1 MSGLLI
7 SPLKTLDKA
16 IGSLREI
23 GLLPETSAQEA
34 PVVALIQQISG
45 FDETKAIA
53 IARTLSQA
61 SWFNEV
67 VRNEIKDIRV
77 GERYKKITSAFDSIR
92 DDAKNMVEQLDDG
105 KLGAGEKLSN
115 LWMKM
120 TRGSIPDR
128 FEEIKKTYL
137 TVSADTK
144 DQIER
149 EQRITSS
156 YQDYR
161 GALKE
166 CQVLAYELLHIA
178 EGKLESAKD
187 AVQAAAKLL
196 ETPSDD
202 LAERTRQELDRDVKL
217 RKLQDI
223 DKRYQIAKDL
233 ADNLM
238 VSYNT
243 SEIVM
248 TRLVQITEIKE
259 RVYRQSV
266 TFFGTNETVFTA
278 LNASFTSMQGL
289 HENTQTLEAMKD
301 GINKSLESL
310 GDVGD
315 KVLDAGI
322 KAGYGATL
330 KAESLKKLVDAVVNY
345 QDHAVNLISEMREES
360 TRNSEEI
367 HRIVEAGKKRLVDL
381 SNTVVANG

>member
-1 MSGLLI
+1 MSGLMV

-16 IGSLREI
+16 IGSLKEI
-23 GLLPETSAQEA
+23 GLLPETPSEEA
-34 PVVALIQQISG
+34 PVVALIQQVSS
-45 FDETKAIA
+45 FDESKAIA

-77 GERYKKITSAFDSIR
+77 GERYKKITSSFDSIR
-92 DDAKNMVEQLDDG
+92 DDAKRMVEQLDDG
-105 KLGAGEKLSN
+105 KLGVGEKLTN
-115 LWMKM
+115 LWMKL
-120 TRGSIPDR
+120 TRGSIPSR
-128 FEEIKKTYL
+128 FEEIKDTYL
-137 TVSADTK
+137 AVSSDTK
-144 DQIER
+144 DQIDR
-149 EQRITSS
+149 EQRIISA

-178 EGKLESAKD
+178 KGKLEAAKD

-196 ETPSDD
+196 EIPSED

-217 RKLQDI
+217 RELQDT

-248 TRLVQITEIKE
+248 ARLVQITEIKE
-259 RVYRQSV
+259 RVYQQSV

-315 KVLDAGI
+315 TVLDAGI
-322 KAGYGATL
+322 KAGYGATI

-345 QDHAVNLISEMREES
+345 QERAISLIDEMREES
-360 TRNSEEI
+360 TRNSEEV
-367 HRIVEAGKKRLVDL
+367 HRIVEDGKKRLVDL
-381 SNTVVANG
+381 GNRGADG